1 MASCYGKQGMAS
13 VSPAQQERENAVRRY
28 LPMRTKLKD
37 DTPVDL
43 DYFRDRSV
51 GRVMR
56 IFGCYI
62 LLCSYQHVLVG
73 VNSEHE
79 AGWRLLNNEIE
90 EVSLL
95 TVHARLTPSPCYDT

>member
-37 DTPVDL
+37 DTPVDI

-51 GRVMR
+51 GR
-56 IFGCYI
+56 G
-62 LLCSYQHVLVG
+62 
-73 VNSEHE
+73 N
-79 AGWRLLNNEIE
+79 
-90 EVSLL
+90 VSLAVMFWCAHTNMFSWVS
-95 TVHARLTPSPCYDT
+95 TVSTRLDGGSSTTRSRR